1 MKNIGSMLLIIFMI
15 TSLLGFQY
23 CSDSTDEPSDKEVT
37 EEILKSNNWTT
48 ASVNVPS
55 NTATD
60 SNEWLNFGVSFSE
73 TNMITS
79 GHPAGAEAV
88 WPSGTY
94 TVSEDGKSITR
105 GDGIIMNLSNLT
117 ESSFTASFSIPDGTH
132 IGGRIAALDGPYVFN
147 ME

>member
-1 MKNIGSMLLIIFMI
+1 MKNIGPILLTIFMI
-15 TSLLGFQY
+15 ASLLAFQN
-23 CSDSTDEPSDKEVT
+23 CSDSSDEPSDKEVA
-37 EEILKSNNWTT
+37 EEILQSKSWSA

-55 NTATD
+55 NTATESD
-60 SNEWLNFGVSFSE
+60 DWINFGVSFME
-73 TNMITS
+73 TNMNTS

-94 TVSEDGKSITR
+94 TVSEDGNSITR
-105 GDGIIMNLSNLT
+105 GDGIIMSLSNVS
-117 ESSFTASFSIPDGTH
+117 ENGFSASFSVPDGTH